1 MTIREY
7 SERDIEQIVALN
19 QRVFSEQEHFD
30 ITRDEK
36 WFRWKNI
43 DNPFGKS
50 IVIVAENENGEIIG
64 SRIFW
69 PWKFKIRM
77 SEFIAYQPIDAVVD
91 PKYQGKGLFYTMT
104 VEALKIALNNEAAF
118 IFNFSNKNSLPRN
131 LSFGW
136 SFVSKLI
143 WYVKVVNPPYIL
155 NMDKKAKNVHELG
168 DYKLTE
174 SVVKE
179 IKFRTN
185 FDGYIKSVRSLEFVK
200 WRYLNHPFFTY
211 GTVHFTEGK
220 KTIWAVFSVNS
231 VGKYREMFVVDI
243 LGDYNLIGGLLSE
256 VKQAAKNFDI
266 SAIYILKN
274 PYIDGRQMLKSG
286 YVVLKNKNLVCLPI
300 RLELESKLL
309 DYTQWEM
316 FGGLHDAL

>member
-7 SERDIEQIVALN
+7 SERDIEQIVTLN

-30 ITRDEK
+30 ITRDGK

-77 SEFIAYQPIDAVVD
+77 SEFIAYQPADTVVD
-91 PKYQGKGLFYTMT
+91 PEYQGRNLFYDMT
-104 VEALKIALNNEAAF
+104 KKAIDITLENNGAF
-118 IFNFSNKNSLPRN
+118 LFNFPNKNSIHGYLR
-131 LSFGW
+131 LGW
-136 SFVSKLI
+136 TFVGKLV
-143 WYVKVVNPPYIL
+143 WYVRINNPKYIL
-155 NMDKKAKNVHELG
+155 NMNRKAENVHELG

-174 SVVKE
+174 SAVDE

-211 GTVHFTEGK
+211 GSVHFTEGK
-220 KTIWAVFSVNS
+220 KTIWAIFSVNS

-243 LGDYNLIGGLLSE
+243 FGDYNLIGGLLSE
-256 VKQAAKNFDI
+256 VKQAAKNFSV

-300 RLELESKLL
+300 RLELEPRLL